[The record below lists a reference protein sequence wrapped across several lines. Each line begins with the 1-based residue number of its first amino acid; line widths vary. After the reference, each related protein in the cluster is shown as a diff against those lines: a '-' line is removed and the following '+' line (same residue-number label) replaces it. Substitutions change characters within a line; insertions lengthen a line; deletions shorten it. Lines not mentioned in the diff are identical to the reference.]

1 MSFAHFGGDFKA
13 WETLKENFEAC
24 ETLKESSL
32 TKTLNGSTF
41 FVCILQYVGGE
52 SLEGLPK
59 HSKACE

>member
-24 ETLKESSL
+24 E
-32 TKTLNGSTF
+32 TLNGSTF